1 MSLLLITGSTLL
13 GAVLLLIIM
22 KPKKLHVEVE
32 PMKMKVMGINIWPLL
47 VTMNNLMP
55 EGMRK
60 NAVTKQVTIII
71 LTFMSCCGVH
81 TLTYFIIIILN
92 EIKKSK
98 LRKDYHTCT
107 NIMLQF
113 TFLQN
118 APKPGKIVKDLYD
131 LNGTSP
137 YKTEEVVPGKIWEII
152 YIHENTGRTD
162 ADAKKQ
168 MKDIFGLDP
177 K

>member
-1 MSLLLITGSTLL
+1 MIYCECLYDHKILNNTIEKKTIQPKQYTIKMSLLLITGSTLL

-60 NAVTKQVTIII
+60 NAVTKQ
-71 LTFMSCCGVH
+71 
-81 TLTYFIIIILN
+81 
-92 EIKKSK
+92 
-98 LRKDYHTCT
+98 
-107 NIMLQF
+107 
-113 TFLQN
+113 N

-137 YKTEEVVPGKIWEII
+137 YKTEKIVPGKVWEII

-168 MKDIFGLDP
+168 MKDFFGLDP
-177 K
+177 KCCKSW

>member
-81 TLTYFIIIILN
+81 TLTL
-92 EIKKSK
+92 
-98 LRKDYHTCT
+98 
-107 NIMLQF
+107 
-113 TFLQN
+113 
-118 APKPGKIVKDLYD
+118 A
-131 LNGTSP
+131 
-137 YKTEEVVPGKIWEII
+137 W
-152 YIHENTGRTD
+152 
-162 ADAKKQ
+162 
-168 MKDIFGLDP
+168 
-177 K
+177 